1 MGNGHP
7 VLDGVPAEFTIYDE
21 NYRVELDPETPVE
34 VLAMTSLEAPSNKAF
49 PSVWVVKDPKT
60 RIVAIALGHDNAA
73 HSHDAYQ
80 KLLVNA
86 VNWTAK
92 K

>member
-1 MGNGHP
+1 M
-7 VLDGVPAEFTIYDE
+7 PAEFTIYDE
-21 NYRVELDPETPVE
+21 NYRVELEPGAPVD
-34 VLAMTSLEAPSNKAF
+34 VLAMTSVEASSNKAF
-49 PSVWVVKDPKT
+49 PSVWVVNDPKT

-86 VNWTAK
+86 VSWTAK